1 MLQCF
6 VCSPIPKVSE
16 KRGNWSEFHSERNY
30 YIQNWYFNKS
40 TGKETDKT
48 HHCAL
53 FNCMGFREG
62 LLILNSQLPYP
73 PKKAPGPCMWD
84 EITVSLANE
93 SIESLEIESP
103 RTREMDL
110 GTNFPAVHPAFQ
122 LNIGN
127 VKLRAFNVWKKED
140 KIFVNTI
147 IF

>member
-1 MLQCF
+1 
-6 VCSPIPKVSE
+6 
-16 KRGNWSEFHSERNY
+16 
-30 YIQNWYFNKS
+30 
-40 TGKETDKT
+40 
-48 HHCAL
+48 
-53 FNCMGFREG
+53 
-62 LLILNSQLPYP
+62 
-73 PKKAPGPCMWD
+73 MWD
-84 EITVSLANE
+84 EITVSLANELIESLEIESPQTRKTMQNVQLYGFQGGIIDFELTAPLPPKNTPGPGMWDEITVSLTNE

-147 IF
+147 IL